1 MKKTYSL
8 TKKIFISM
16 LLGALFGILVQS
28 LKSEF
33 IRDTI
38 ILNGFVKVLSSIFLS
53 SIKMMVVPLVFVSLT
68 CGAASI
74 ESIKKLGRVGGKT
87 FFFYITTT
95 CIAITIGILFSI
107 LIKPGTGLDMSH
119 LLVNEPVISQNKSFI
134 DIIIEIVPTNPFE
147 SFVKGDMLQVI
158 FFSILFGL
166 SISMVGKKSSLVKN
180 FFDSLNEVIM
190 KLVQL
195 IMNFAP
201 FGVFALMANTFATIG
216 FNAMIPLIKYMIVIS
231 LNEVIMKL
239 VQLIMNFAPFGVF
252 ALMANTFATIGFN
265 AMIPLIKYMIVI
277 LLSLLIHSLFI
288 YGGLFKAF
296 TRLSIKPFLKKFI
309 KPASIVFSTASSNSA
324 LPVTLEAMDEMGV
337 DNSIS
342 SFTIPLGSTINMDGT
357 AIMQGVAAIFISQAY
372 NMNLSITNILT
383 IILTATLASIGTAGV
398 PGVSMV
404 MLSMVLQSVG
414 LPIEGIGL
422 ILGIDRILDMCR
434 STVNTMG
441 DCICTIIISKS
452 ENSFDENK
460 YYSNS
465 DNLED
470 LNNLY
475 ENADNSI

>member
-38 ILNGFVKVLSSIFLS
+38 ILNGFVKFLSSVFLS

-147 SFVKGDMLQVI
+147 SFVKGNMLQVI

-201 FGVFALMANTFATIG
+201 FGVFALMT
-216 FNAMIPLIKYMIVIS
+216 
-231 LNEVIMKL
+231 
-239 VQLIMNFAPFGVF
+239 
-252 ALMANTFATIGFN
+252 NTFATIGFN

-277 LLSLLIHSLFI
+277 LLSLLIHSFFI
-288 YGGLFKAF
+288 YGGLFKVF
-296 TRLSIKPFLKKFI
+296 TKLSIKPFLKKFI

-324 LPVTLEAMDEMGV
+324 LPVTLEAMDE
-337 DNSIS
+337 
-342 SFTIPLGSTINMDGT
+342 IPLGSTINMDGT

-398 PGVSMV
+398 PGVGMV

-452 ENSFDENK
+452 ENSFNENK

-465 DNLED
+465 DNLENLED
-470 LNNLY
+470 LNELY

>member
-95 CIAITIGILFSI
+95 CIAITIGILLSI
-107 LIKPGTGLDMSH
+107 VIKPGTGLDMSH

-180 FFDSLNEVIM
+180 FFD
-190 KLVQL
+190 
-195 IMNFAP
+195 
-201 FGVFALMANTFATIG
+201 
-216 FNAMIPLIKYMIVIS
+216 S

-398 PGVSMV
+398 PGVGMV

-465 DNLED
+465 DNLENLEA
-470 LNNLY
+470 LNELY

>member
-95 CIAITIGILFSI
+95 CIAITIGILLSI
-107 LIKPGTGLDMSH
+107 VIKPGTGLDMSH

-180 FFDSLNEVIM
+180 FFD
-190 KLVQL
+190 
-195 IMNFAP
+195 
-201 FGVFALMANTFATIG
+201 
-216 FNAMIPLIKYMIVIS
+216 S

-398 PGVSMV
+398 PGVGMV

-452 ENSFDENK
+452 ENSFDKNK

>member
-180 FFDSLNEVIM
+180 FFD
-190 KLVQL
+190 
-195 IMNFAP
+195 
-201 FGVFALMANTFATIG
+201 
-216 FNAMIPLIKYMIVIS
+216 S

>member
-95 CIAITIGILFSI
+95 CIAITIGILLSI
-107 LIKPGTGLDMSH
+107 VIKPGTGLDMSH

-180 FFDSLNEVIM
+180 FFD
-190 KLVQL
+190 
-195 IMNFAP
+195 
-201 FGVFALMANTFATIG
+201 
-216 FNAMIPLIKYMIVIS
+216 S

-398 PGVSMV
+398 PGVGMV

-465 DNLED
+465 DNLE
-470 LNNLY
+470 
-475 ENADNSI
+475 

>member
-95 CIAITIGILFSI
+95 CIAITIGILLSI
-107 LIKPGTGLDMSH
+107 VIKPGTGLDMSH

-216 FNAMIPLIKYMIVIS
+216 FNAMIPLIKYMIVI
-231 LNEVIMKL
+231 
-239 VQLIMNFAPFGVF
+239 
-252 ALMANTFATIGFN
+252 
-265 AMIPLIKYMIVI
+265 

-324 LPVTLEAMDEMGV
+324 LPATLEAMDEMGV

>member
-95 CIAITIGILFSI
+95 CIAITIGILLSI
-107 LIKPGTGLDMSH
+107 VIKPGTGLDMSH

-201 FGVFALMANTFATIG
+201 FGVF
-216 FNAMIPLIKYMIVIS
+216 S
-231 LNEVIMKL
+231 
-239 VQLIMNFAPFGVF
+239 
-252 ALMANTFATIGFN
+252 LMANTFATIGFN

-398 PGVSMV
+398 PGVGMV

>member
-1 MKKTYSL
+1 MY
-8 TKKIFISM
+8 
-16 LLGALFGILVQS
+16 
-28 LKSEF
+28 
-33 IRDTI
+33 R
-38 ILNGFVKVLSSIFLS
+38 NNYRN
-53 SIKMMVVPLVFVSLT
+53 
-68 CGAASI
+68 AS
-74 ESIKKLGRVGGKT
+74 
-87 FFFYITTT
+87 
-95 CIAITIGILFSI
+95 FSI
-107 LIKPGTGLDMSH
+107 VIKPGTGLDMSH

-216 FNAMIPLIKYMIVIS
+216 LNAMIS
-231 LNEVIMKL
+231 
-239 VQLIMNFAPFGVF
+239 
-252 ALMANTFATIGFN
+252 
-265 AMIPLIKYMIVI
+265 LIKYMIVI

-357 AIMQGVAAIFISQAY
+357 AIMQGVAAIFISQA
-372 NMNLSITNILT
+372 I
-383 IILTATLASIGTAGV
+383 
-398 PGVSMV
+398 
-404 MLSMVLQSVG
+404 
-414 LPIEGIGL
+414 
-422 ILGIDRILDMCR
+422 
-434 STVNTMG
+434 
-441 DCICTIIISKS
+441 
-452 ENSFDENK
+452 
-460 YYSNS
+460 
-465 DNLED
+465 
-470 LNNLY
+470 
-475 ENADNSI
+475 

>member
-1 MKKTYSL
+1 
-8 TKKIFISM
+8 M

-53 SIKMMVVPLVFVSLT
+53 SIKMMVVPLVFISLT

-95 CIAITIGILFSI
+95 CIAITIGILLSI

-134 DIIIEIVPTNPFE
+134 DIIIEIIPTNPFE

-201 FGVFALMANTFATIG
+201 FGVFALMI
-216 FNAMIPLIKYMIVIS
+216 
-231 LNEVIMKL
+231 
-239 VQLIMNFAPFGVF
+239 
-252 ALMANTFATIGFN
+252 NTFATIGFN

-398 PGVSMV
+398 PGVGMV

-465 DNLED
+465 DNLENLEA
-470 LNNLY
+470 LNELY